1 MDIRQGW
8 GHFSAMESLGK
19 PRFDADVLVVGGGLV
34 GQSLAI
40 ALGQAGIGVA
50 VVDRAA
56 PSTALDPIYDG
67 RASAIAF
74 ASQQMLTAIG
84 VWDKV
89 GQAQP
94 ILEIRVSDRDS
105 PLHLHYDH
113 RGLGGKPF
121 GSMVEN
127 RHLRVALNKT
137 VKQTNVRMLAPTSL
151 ESLKPDEFGTEARLS
166 DGDTLSV
173 RLVVAADGARSQV
186 RKMAGIGVG
195 GWGYGQSGIV
205 TTVAHHR
212 PHNGVAHERF
222 LSAGPFAILPL
233 AGNRSSLV
241 WTEPTDMA
249 AEIMALDEKRFAEE
263 LRSRFGDF
271 LGPVEATGP
280 RWSYPLSLQLA
291 DRYVAPRLALAGDAA
306 HVMHPI
312 AGQGLNLGLRDAAA
326 LAEVIVDATRLGLD
340 PGATDVLARYE
351 RWRRLDG
358 LTLLAVTDGLN
369 RLFGTEFAPIALA
382 RDIGMAVVDRIAPL
396 KQVFVN
402 HARGTVGKLP
412 RLLRGVAL

>member
-1 MDIRQGW
+1 MGTV
-8 GHFSAMESLGK
+8 GATLSPMGSMGK

-40 ALGQAGIGVA
+40 ALAQAGIGVME
-50 VVDRAA
+50 VDRAVPKA
-56 PSTALDPIYDG
+56 ALDPTYDG

-84 VWDKV
+84 VWGEV
-89 GQAQP
+89 AQAQP
-94 ILEIRVSDRDS
+94 ILKIRVSDRDS

-113 RGLGGKPF
+113 RGQSGEPF
-121 GSMVEN
+121 GAMVEN
-127 RHLRVALNKT
+127 RHLRVSLHKIM
-137 VKQTNVRMLAPTSL
+137 KRTNVRILAPASL
-151 ESLKPDEFGTEARLS
+151 ESLEMDKFGVKARIA
-166 DGDTLSV
+166 GGETLSV

-186 RKMAGIGVG
+186 REMAGIGVG

-205 TTVAHHR
+205 TTVAHQR
-212 PHNGVAHERF
+212 PHQGIAHERF

-233 AGNRSSLV
+233 TGNRCSLV
-241 WTEPTDMA
+241 WTEGTEMA
-249 AEIMALDEKRFAEE
+249 AEIMALDAGRFAEE
-263 LRSRFGDF
+263 LRARFGEF
-271 LGPVEATGP
+271 LGPIEATGP

-326 LAEVIVDATRLGLD
+326 LAEVIVDAIRLGLD
-340 PGATDVLARYE
+340 PGAGDVLSRYE

-369 RLFGTEFAPIALA
+369 RLFGTDLAPVALA
-382 RDIGMAVVDRIAPL
+382 RDIGLAAVNRVAPL
-396 KQVFVN
+396 KRLFVN

-412 RLLRGVAL
+412 RLLQGAAL

>member
-1 MDIRQGW
+1 MG
-8 GHFSAMESLGK
+8 SLNK

-40 ALGQAGIGVA
+40 ALARAGIGVV

-56 PSTALDPIYDG
+56 PSTALDPTYDG

-84 VWDKV
+84 VWDEV
-89 GQAQP
+89 GQSQP

-113 RGLGGKPF
+113 RGLGGEPF
-121 GSMVEN
+121 GAMVEN

-137 VKQTNVRMLAPTSL
+137 AKRTSVRMLAPASL
-151 ESLKPDEFGTEARLS
+151 ESLEPDEFGVEARLS
-166 DGDTLSV
+166 DGETLSV

-186 RKMAGIGVG
+186 RGMAGIGVG

-205 TTVAHHR
+205 TTVAHQR

-233 AGNRSSLV
+233 TGNRSSLV

-249 AEIMALDEKRFAEE
+249 AEIMALDEERFAED
-263 LRSRFGDF
+263 LRARFGDF

-369 RLFGTEFAPIALA
+369 RLFGTEFAPVALA
-382 RDIGMAVVDRIAPL
+382 RDIGLAVVDRMAPL

-412 RLLRGVAL
+412 RLLRGEQIAPTVF

>member
-1 MDIRQGW
+1 MG
-8 GHFSAMESLGK
+8 SLNK

-40 ALGQAGIGVA
+40 ALARAGIGVV

-56 PSTALDPIYDG
+56 PSTALDPTYDG

-84 VWDKV
+84 VWDEV
-89 GQAQP
+89 GQSQP

-113 RGLGGKPF
+113 RGLGGEPF
-121 GSMVEN
+121 GAMVEN

-137 VKQTNVRMLAPTSL
+137 AKRTSVRMLAPASL
-151 ESLKPDEFGTEARLS
+151 ESLEPDEFGVEARLS
-166 DGDTLSV
+166 DGETLSV

-186 RKMAGIGVG
+186 RGMAGIGVG

-205 TTVAHHR
+205 TTVAHQR

-233 AGNRSSLV
+233 TGNRSSLV

-249 AEIMALDEKRFAEE
+249 AEIMALDEERFAEE
-263 LRSRFGDF
+263 LRARFGDF

-369 RLFGTEFAPIALA
+369 RLFGTEFAPVALA
-382 RDIGMAVVDRIAPL
+382 RDIGLAVVDRMAPL

-412 RLLRGVAL
+412 RLLRGEQIAPTVF